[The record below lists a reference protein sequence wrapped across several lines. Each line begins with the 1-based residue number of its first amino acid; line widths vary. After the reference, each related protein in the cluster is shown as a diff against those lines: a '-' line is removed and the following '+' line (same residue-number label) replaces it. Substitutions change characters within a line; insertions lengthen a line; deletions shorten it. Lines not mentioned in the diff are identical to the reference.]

1 MTQLLRSLNHKKPE
15 RKTSF
20 KLAMSVYMVAIV
32 FNLCYAY
39 ISFKN
44 GLITSYLL
52 ILIPL
57 LGFLVSVYA
66 FVIKCNYIIGTYI
79 VFLSLGIATL
89 GLTYLEGIMAGYY
102 WFQLGLIFSLPY
114 VIRREVYFKKHTN
127 TLYAIILV
135 FLVLTFMVSPM
146 YSDYYTELTREHI
159 HYRFILNSAVNF
171 GIMMVFS
178 LQALNYNKSVINKI
192 SFDKANAESEKD
204 RRTQVLSNL
213 GHELRTQINSINGV
227 TQLILDNEDQSED
240 IKNKRYFEIL
250 DHCNN
255 NMLLLVND
263 MLDMH
268 KIESGLFELFHEPK
282 VLYDFL
288 SKITIPFISKA
299 EEKNLE
305 LHTYVDPKLK
315 GLVVSVD
322 EKRLAQVI
330 YNLISNAIKFTE
342 QGSIT
347 FTTQLTSSDEGKL
360 NLLFTVQDTGI
371 GIAPKNLKKVF
382 ESFHQIKNEKNPVY
396 GGTGLG
402 LSISQSIIKSM
413 GAEIQIESVLKK
425 GTRFQF
431 QLNLDRST
439 LNLKTSKFQDPFHD
453 DFTLNLNV
461 LLVEDNMVS
470 MMYAKKL
477 LKKHVLKIYEATN
490 GVEAIENI
498 NTYKDINLVL
508 LDLEMPKLNGF
519 KAIKHIKTL
528 KPNLN
533 VVAFTANIPS
543 SEFIAKLDSLG
554 FDDILSKPFSKQDL
568 FEVLKNY
575 SKEAVS

>member
-1 MTQLLRSLNHKKPE
+1 MTQPLRTLNFKELLQ
-15 RKTSF
+15 KTSF
-20 KLAMSVYMVAIV
+20 RLAMNVYIAAIL
-32 FNLCYAY
+32 FNLYYAY
-39 ISFKN
+39 LSYKN
-44 GLITSYLL
+44 GYIESFILMLL
-52 ILIPL
+52 PL
-57 LGFLVSVYA
+57 LGFSLSIYA
-66 FVIKCNYIIGTYI
+66 FVVKRNYLFGPYF
-79 VFLSLGIATL
+79 VFVCLGSATL

-102 WFQLGLIFSLPY
+102 WFQFGLLFSLPY
-114 VIRREVYFKKHTN
+114 VIRREVYFKKHTS
-127 TLYAIILV
+127 TLYAIILA
-135 FLVLTFMVSPM
+135 FILLTFLVSPM
-146 YSDYYTELTREHI
+146 YSEYYKDLTEEQI
-159 HYRFILNSAVNF
+159 HYRFMLNSAVNF
-171 GIMMVFS
+171 GVMMVFS
-178 LQALNYNKSVINKI
+178 LQALSYNKSVINKI
-192 SFDKANAESEKD
+192 SFDKINAESEKD
-204 RRTQVLSNL
+204 RRTRVLSNL

-227 TQLILDNEDQSED
+227 TKLILDNESEEV
-240 IKNKRYFEIL
+240 KNKRYFEIL

-268 KIESGLFELFHEPK
+268 KIESGLFELSYEPK
-282 VLYDFL
+282 VLFDFL
-288 SKITIPFISKA
+288 SKITVPFINKA

-305 LHTYVDPKLK
+305 LHSYIDPKLK
-315 GLVVSVD
+315 DLVVNID

-347 FTTQLTSSDEGKL
+347 FSAQINNTEEDKVSIQ
-360 NLLFTVQDTGI
+360 FMVQDTGM

-402 LSISQSIIKSM
+402 LSISQSIIKAM
-413 GAEIQIESVLKK
+413 GSEIQIESVLKK

-431 QLNLDRST
+431 PLNLERGILTS
-439 LNLKTSKFQDPFHD
+439 KTSKFEDAFND
-453 DFTLNLNV
+453 DFLLKLNV

-477 LKKHVLKIYEATN
+477 LEKHVLKIHEANN
-490 GVEAIENI
+490 GIEAIESI
-498 NTYKDINLVL
+498 KEHKKINLVL
-508 LDLEMPKLNGF
+508 LDLEMPKMNGF
-519 KAIKHIKTL
+519 KAIKHIKKL
-528 KPNLN
+528 RPNIN

-543 SEFIAKLDSLG
+543 TEFISKLDSLG

-568 FEVLKNY
+568 FEILKNY